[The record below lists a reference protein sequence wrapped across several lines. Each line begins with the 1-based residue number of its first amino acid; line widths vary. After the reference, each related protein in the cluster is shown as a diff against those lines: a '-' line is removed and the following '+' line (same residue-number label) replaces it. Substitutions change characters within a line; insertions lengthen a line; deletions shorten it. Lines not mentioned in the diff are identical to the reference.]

1 MRNRF
6 SQLYTQLAL
15 SSLKL
20 RIIAGALMIVGGVL
34 VYLARR
40 EPELPLTR
48 VYIPNAPAQ
57 ITYIWQMILVAALFF
72 LTGLTALI
80 LSFLKKA

>member
-6 SQLYTQLAL
+6 SQINTRLAL

-72 LTGLTALI
+72 LTGLTTLV

>member
-1 MRNRF
+1 M
-6 SQLYTQLAL
+6 

-20 RIIAGALMIVGGVL
+20 RIIAGALIIVGGIL

-48 VYIPNAPAQ
+48 IYIPNAPAQ

-72 LTGLTALI
+72 LTGLTTLV